1 MGLNKPF
8 NRDFF
13 LINGAVKTTGGSL
26 SLAKGQLAAVDQ
38 TKATAD
44 GLKVLSS
51 FAGKAKDKKDFTIR
65 LGIDGKT
72 PGRSY
77 SDKDKS
83 TVPFSLDSIRGL
95 AVSAPKLT
103 QHIVDEVVIGYDGT
117 PGSEFKW
124 TVGDAYFRLALRLSG
139 GAIEYRGGR
148 GTEEYVGINIEIPS
162 CDPFAADCVNC
173 DNCADVD
180 CRAIVTEAV
189 ERLRRKQLTGGKTV
203 ADFIDVTPVF
213 ECTNDI
219 AANLIPYNFYSLEL
233 CDTGDDY
240 AKALVQAQYN
250 VPVKRILR
258 KGAISTYQLLAAS
271 APADHSASVS
281 SYIKGCDVCPAGYT
295 AVAGG
300 YVYAFTIE
308 DDGVDKSSLITAITN
323 YVSGTIIKSGNDA
336 GVGFYTAVFSAKISD
351 AQIATLLG
359 GAVPSNTF
367 TVDLVGKTSAIC
379 DASASATTTAWTLGD
394 TVNAVSEA
402 YDLWLPDGEC
412 GTNRLEELQNS
423 YSALTVALAQYRK
436 LTLTGTSGTANI
448 AVGGTNYLATFATDL
463 TTTAT
468 NFVTAHAATI
478 LADKGV
484 KVTAALGVLTF
495 ENIGVALP
503 TITITNATTNL
514 AGTLA
519 AAVTYTGG
527 CQTKYTTS
535 VISNLV
541 GDECDDIYKD
551 AYITEAPEAYE
562 NTEWIVSASEASVS
576 KSGAC
581 KCGIRFKSRV
591 FVLDAEE
598 ALYSEVGFLETST
611 QIQVAAGFPEEIREG
626 IGRIPEGGY
635 QGKYLSRQQHRT
647 HLAGNLRK
655 KEEEANAYFRG
666 DSPKSYLGKL
676 LRGETTNLPDSTA
689 QYIQYTLK
697 VSNFNHTQ
705 GFAGR
710 INDDIDYNFF
720 VEVGKQDA
728 LEALLNNLAANAG
741 VSPVQAFPI

>member
-26 SLAKGQLAAVDQ
+26 HLAKGQLAAVDQ

-44 GLKVLSS
+44 GLKVISS

-95 AVSAPKLT
+95 AVSAPKIT
-103 QHIVDEVVIGYDGT
+103 EHIVDEVVIGYDGT

-124 TVGDAYFRLALRLSG
+124 KTGDSYFRLALKLTG
-139 GAIEYRGGR
+139 GAIEYRGGKNA
-148 GTEEYVGINIEIPS
+148 EEFIGINIEIPS
-162 CDPFAADCVNC
+162 CDPFNTCDTC
-173 DNCADVD
+173 DNCDAVD
-180 CRAIVTEAV
+180 CKAIVLEAV

-219 AANLIPYNFYSLEL
+219 AANLIPFNFYTLEL
-233 CDTGDDY
+233 CDTGDDV
-240 AKALVQAQYN
+240 AKAIVAAQYN

-258 KGAISTYQLLAAS
+258 SGSISTYQLLAAS
-271 APADHSASVS
+271 APADFSSTVASF
-281 SYIKGCDVCPAGYT
+281 IKGCDTCPAGYT
-295 AVAGG
+295 AVTGG

-308 DDGVDKSSLITAITN
+308 DDGVDKTALITAMAN
-323 YVSGTIIKSGNDA
+323 YSAGTVIKSGNDA
-336 GVGFYTAVFSAKISD
+336 GVGFYTAVFTAKITD

-367 TVDLVGKTSAIC
+367 TVDLVGKIADLC
-379 DASASATTTAWTLGD
+379 DSNAAATTTAWTLGD

-402 YDLWLPDGEC
+402 YDLWLADGEC
-412 GTNRLEELQNS
+412 GNDRLVELQGAYTN
-423 YSALTVALAQYRK
+423 LTVALAQYRL
-436 LTLTGTSGTANI
+436 LTLTGTSGTADINI
-448 AVGGTNYLATFATDL
+448 GGTDYTATFATSL
-463 TTTAT
+463 TQTAA
-468 NFVTAHAATI
+468 NFVTAHGATI
-478 LADKGV
+478 LANEGV

-503 TITITNATTNL
+503 TISIANDVSDL
-514 AGTLA
+514 DGTLA
-519 AAVTYTGG
+519 AAVTYTAG

-541 GDECDDIYKD
+541 GEECDVIYKD
-551 AYITEAPEAYE
+551 AYITSAPESYE
-562 NTEWIVSASEASVS
+562 NIDWTVSASEAAVS
-576 KSGAC
+576 PSGNC

-598 ALYSEVGFLETST
+598 ALYEEVGFLETST
-611 QIQVAAGFPEEIREG
+611 KIQVAAGFPEEIREG
-626 IGRIPEGGY
+626 IGSIPEGGY

-655 KEEEANAYFRG
+655 KEQEANAYFRG
-666 DSPKSYLGKL
+666 ESPRSYLGKL
-676 LRGETTNLPDSTA
+676 LRGETTNLPNSTA

-720 VEVGKQDA
+720 VEIGRHNAIED
-728 LEALLNNLAANAG
+728 LLNNLAANAG